1 MSVSHRAP
9 LNNGRGKLR
18 QCEQT
23 FIFGHT
29 EVRDTKT
36 STTCNG
42 EMCGGIQISKIHSC
56 WGSYY
61 MSSGFSKLFPR
72 CTWFKIYKII
82 IKKQSIM
89 DFSSCCLWLPR
100 ILYYPT
106 ISNNC
111 VFFPRGKW
119 ILEQMKD
126 ELQYYFYPTTSTQM
140 LWTLVYVLK
149 PNNNNNFLILLTK
162 VH

>member
-1 MSVSHRAP
+1 MEEASWGNVNRHSSLGTLKWETQRPLPLAMERCVEAFKYQRYIAVEAATICLQVSVNYFP
-9 LNNGRGKLR
+9 LY
-18 QCEQT
+18 
-23 FIFGHT
+23 
-29 EVRDTKT
+29 
-36 STTCNG
+36 
-42 EMCGGIQISKIHSC
+42 MIQS
-56 WGSYY
+56 
-61 MSSGFSKLFPR
+61 
-72 CTWFKIYKII
+72 KIYKII

-140 LWTLVYVLK
+140 LWS
-149 PNNNNNFLILLTK
+149 NILHHSSLSSLSTDIGIW
-162 VH
+162 HLGIPA